1 MPHYRKASQSAVGA
15 PVAIVPEF
23 IGQLYLNESTNEV
36 WVATGLQ
43 AGDWMQTGVQGPQG
57 LVGDVGLQGAVGDTG
72 AQGPVGDTGAQ
83 GPVGDTGAQGPI
95 GDTGAQGSVGDTGA
109 QGPVGDTGAQGPQGA
124 QGPGGTRFTPEQ
136 ITVTA
141 GHVSNGYFDLTN
153 EPTAPEKVDIFMVG
167 GVNQL
172 NADYSNVTNPDFDCG
187 DSANPKRVYI
197 RDGTYGAY
205 EVSGLSEDIAADD
218 VLICTVE

>member
-1 MPHYRKASQSAVGA
+1 MAHTEKASQSSAGA
-15 PVAIVPEF
+15 PAAVTPRF
-23 IGQLYLNESTNEV
+23 IGQLYLNETTNQV
-36 WVATGLQ
+36 WVATGVQ
-43 AGDWMQTGVQGPQG
+43 AGDWEQVGIQGPQG
-57 LVGDVGLQGAVGDTG
+57 LVGDTG

-83 GPVGDTGAQGPI
+83 GPVGDVGAQGSV

-109 QGPVGDTGAQGPQGA
+109 QGPQGV

-172 NADYSNVTNPDFDCG
+172 NADYSNVTSPDFDCG